1 MKLYFLGGAMEIGG
15 SRIYIKVGGYGVLFD
30 AGIRQ
35 GSAKDPLPDFQQI
48 QENGGIDI
56 IVISHAHLDHI
67 GTLPIISKAYP
78 QAKIYMTHMTQ
89 DLVRVLL
96 YDSLKIMGRNEDEI
110 PHYAEIDVKNMLA
123 RISPMRFQT
132 PMEIL
137 ENLILTFYP
146 AGHIAGASCVYLETQ
161 EGSIFYSGDFASF
174 SQRTIEGAKVP
185 KLRPDV
191 TIVESTYGNRL
202 HANRQVEENRLV
214 ELVKEYINQEGK
226 VLIPAFALGRAQE
239 VLLILRSAMEKG
251 EIPKVP
257 VYVDGMVRD
266 INAMYFRNP
275 TYLKN
280 ILAKRIWKGNDPF
293 YTEQIQAVPSN
304 VNRDEL
310 LEKKE
315 AAIFVSSSGMLTGGP
330 SMVYAKKIA
339 TIEKNCIILT
349 GYQDEEA
356 PGRALLS
363 LLEETGDKKIV
374 LDGSVIPVNC
384 RVEQV
389 GLSAHGDK
397 SEITALIER
406 ITARK
411 IFLVHG
417 DCDAIEDVAKELAS
431 DYKKQVFM
439 PKCGEAYEIEIHN
452 KRKQIHFTLP
462 YSMQKEQML
471 AKENEKELWEYIRTY
486 YPKNVFTIAQLA
498 FVWCGKNISDDE
510 YLQQMQEILYDS
522 IYFSQDTR
530 RLFLFVA
537 NTEDE
542 VVEKSKPKK
551 VTNQD
556 LQQCIENIV
565 KDLDYKKIGFF
576 EEKQLVTLTVD
587 YPDAVDEK
595 LVSIYAKEFEIET
608 GWKLELSS
616 SVNHQMMGQLLREL
630 FQGRLEKLSYYQEK
644 KEYVVTLSAYQ
655 EDDDCLVH
663 KFYETTRWNL
673 SIKGKS
679 MGSNVK
685 VVTVDRQGTVINLVY
700 TPENSVE
707 MLEQN
712 LAFSCIEQ
720 SFEDEPYK
728 PYKKGIK
735 NDSNGK
741 YIILSFLSPEIGRKE
756 CDIIQQISN
765 QTGWRIQISDS
776 VNQNEIMNILG
787 VLCKK
792 YDIQLKK
799 NPSYLPQNHSFRVK
813 VEGDDKGLPKEL
825 QDEFMEKTG
834 CCVVVG

>member
-1 MKLYFLGGAMEIGG
+1 MEIGG
-15 SRIYIKVGGYGVLFD
+15 SCIYIKVGGYGVLFD

-315 AAIFVSSSGMLTGGP
+315 AAIFVSSSGML
-330 SMVYAKKIA
+330 
-339 TIEKNCIILT
+339 
-349 GYQDEEA
+349 
-356 PGRALLS
+356 
-363 LLEETGDKKIV
+363 
-374 LDGSVIPVNC
+374 
-384 RVEQV
+384 
-389 GLSAHGDK
+389 
-397 SEITALIER
+397 
-406 ITARK
+406 
-411 IFLVHG
+411 
-417 DCDAIEDVAKELAS
+417 
-431 DYKKQVFM
+431 
-439 PKCGEAYEIEIHN
+439 
-452 KRKQIHFTLP
+452 
-462 YSMQKEQML
+462 
-471 AKENEKELWEYIRTY
+471 
-486 YPKNVFTIAQLA
+486 
-498 FVWCGKNISDDE
+498 
-510 YLQQMQEILYDS
+510 
-522 IYFSQDTR
+522 
-530 RLFLFVA
+530 
-537 NTEDE
+537 
-542 VVEKSKPKK
+542 
-551 VTNQD
+551 
-556 LQQCIENIV
+556 
-565 KDLDYKKIGFF
+565 
-576 EEKQLVTLTVD
+576 
-587 YPDAVDEK
+587 
-595 LVSIYAKEFEIET
+595 
-608 GWKLELSS
+608 
-616 SVNHQMMGQLLREL
+616 
-630 FQGRLEKLSYYQEK
+630 
-644 KEYVVTLSAYQ
+644 
-655 EDDDCLVH
+655 
-663 KFYETTRWNL
+663 
-673 SIKGKS
+673 
-679 MGSNVK
+679 
-685 VVTVDRQGTVINLVY
+685 
-700 TPENSVE
+700 
-707 MLEQN
+707 
-712 LAFSCIEQ
+712 
-720 SFEDEPYK
+720 
-728 PYKKGIK
+728 
-735 NDSNGK
+735 
-741 YIILSFLSPEIGRKE
+741 
-756 CDIIQQISN
+756 
-765 QTGWRIQISDS
+765 
-776 VNQNEIMNILG
+776 ILG
-787 VLCKK
+787 
-792 YDIQLKK
+792 QR
-799 NPSYLPQNHSFRVK
+799 LP
-813 VEGDDKGLPKEL
+813 
-825 QDEFMEKTG
+825 
-834 CCVVVG
+834 